1 MAKSKSTK
9 KTSKSTKTTRMSPK
23 QKLAEIKDT
32 LRDFIYS
39 VRHPQT
45 RNHLSIT
52 GYEIKDGKKFSKS
65 VPVPEL
71 ITMVGMAYQIEKR
84 VTVQVSGSGDDVTLD
99 FLIVDQMPNTP
110 LTLL

>member
-1 MAKSKSTK
+1 MAKSKSNK
-9 KTSKSTKTTRMSPK
+9 SKSTKTTRTSAK
-23 QKLAEIKDT
+23 QKLAEIKAT
-32 LRDFIYS
+32 LRDFIYEI
-39 VRHPQT
+39 RNPQT

-52 GYEIKDGKKFSKS
+52 GYELKDGKKYSKS

-71 ITMVGMAYQIEKR
+71 ITMVGMAYQFEKR